1 MAELYK
7 NVINKNPTNVLED
20 LKAKNGVQQ
29 TYTFNEQDFQK
40 KTINSLTLFNG
51 QFLNC
56 NFTVSQIG
64 GCTFE
69 NCEFVKCKFNNVT
82 LLGVKFKN
90 CIIDHCDFSEA
101 LMQDVVFLDNIMT
114 ANIFNKVQIKY
125 NVTINGTDI
134 VDGKQ
139 LELTIGDN
147 TNDIIT
153 DDINDKD
160 VNMKDILDKIKPL
173 EPSGDGSWDIVRGN
187 IVLCIYEDQVGWRV
201 TMGYYK
207 DGQLD
212 DSLITHDIIT
222 KQEEDN
228 GEWTFYSKQEILD
241 EIYDVIKDTCQDS
254 KNRVST
260 DLVKKNID
268 DIAKQFESGKP
279 TIEQSTE
286 NLSIRLKQLIKQNKQ
301 LKQYIKSKFIK
312 SNKKIIKED
321 NDDLS
326 ENSTDQ
332 IENALDLIQIDVD
345 NAINKLKELG
355 FVDGDK
361 QQELQ
366 QYVNESFSYI
376 DYDDVLMTYKL
387 ALIVESLG
395 LSIEDEAV
403 YE

>member
-7 NVINKNPTNVLED
+7 NVIVKNPNNVLED

-29 TYTFNEQDFQK
+29 TYTFNEQDFQN

-69 NCEFVKCKFNNVT
+69 NCEFVKCKFNTVT

-90 CIIDHCDFSEA
+90 CTIDHCDFSEA
-101 LMQDVVFLDNIMT
+101 LMQDVVFLDNIMA
-114 ANIFNKVQIKY
+114 ANMFNKVTVKA

-139 LELTIGDN
+139 LELTIGDS
-147 TNDIIT
+147 TGDIIT
-153 DDINDKD
+153 DDIDDKGI
-160 VNMKDILDKIKPL
+160 NMKDILDKIKSL
-173 EPSGDGSWDIVRGN
+173 ESSGDGAWDIIKGN
-187 IVLCIYEDQVGWRV
+187 IVLSIYEDQTGWRV
-201 TMGYYK
+201 TIGYFK

-212 DSLITHDIIT
+212 ESIIT
-222 KQEEDN
+222 KDILIKQESDD
-228 GEWTFYSKQEILD
+228 GEQIFFSKQEILD
-241 EIYDVIKDTCQDS
+241 EIYDTIIDACQNA
-254 KNRVST
+254 KNKVST

-279 TIEQSTE
+279 TIEQ
-286 NLSIRLKQLIKQNKQ
+286 NINDLSIRLKQLIKQNKQ

-321 NDDLS
+321 NDNLS
-326 ENSTDQ
+326 ENSIDQ
-332 IENALDLIQIDVD
+332 IENAVDLIQIDVD
-345 NAINKLKELG
+345 NAIKKLKELG
-355 FVDGDK
+355 FIDGDK

-376 DYDDVLMTYKL
+376 NYDDVLMTYKL